1 MQYLMFNKPR
11 GCITA
16 RSDPRHATVM
26 EYFPEEMRD
35 SIFPV
40 GRLDRDTEGFLIFTD
55 DGDFCFHINEPT
67 HKMTKTYRF
76 YAKGEFTE
84 EKLFAM
90 CNGVCID
97 DRSGRISAPA
107 EARLLGFSTMRDIS
121 HLLDENEAR
130 LKYSRKGDAPLCHIE
145 LTVTEGKKHQVKKMA
160 RAVGLYIVYLERVA
174 IGDVH
179 LDSSLERGEYRPLS
193 QHELSL
199 LMGK

>member
-1 MQYLMFNKPR
+1 MFNKPG

-16 RSDPRHATVM
+16 RRDPRHKTVM
-26 EYFPEEMRD
+26 DYFPEELRD

-76 YAKGEFTE
+76 YAKGEYTE
-84 EKLFAM
+84 EKLLSM
-90 CNGVCID
+90 CRGVCID
-97 DRSGRISAPA
+97 GGSGRISAPA

-121 HLLDENEAR
+121 HLLDGNEAK
-130 LKYSRKGDAPLCHIE
+130 LKHSRKGDAPVCHIE

-160 RAVGLYIVYLERVA
+160 KAVGLYIVYLERVA
-174 IGDVH
+174 IGEVR
-179 LDSSLERGEYRPLS
+179 LDSSLERGEYRPLTAE
-193 QHELSL
+193 ELSL
-199 LMGK
+199 LMSR